1 MKIDLLELV
10 IILLNSI
17 QYLQGNLEWNLNSFF
32 TIIMLK
38 SYDDLG
44 FYYDTEKIIKDII
57 SISKNNKYFF
67 KIVLCYLIQTI
78 KL

>member
-1 MKIDLLELV
+1 MKINLLELA
-10 IILLNSI
+10 IMLLNSI

-44 FYYDTEKIIKDII
+44 FYYNTEKIIKDII